1 MAVRN
6 ATQQVP
12 RQQSRTGTASRRWP
26 ASLAAVPLLA
36 PAMLLLLG
44 AFVAPIVILFLYSFS
59 PERRRLLLDQPSL
72 TWYSKVFTD
81 SFYYGILLDTLK
93 LAFTVTLITLLLAY
107 PVAYGLARSRSRWR
121 GPLTALVIAPLLTNI
136 VVRTMGWLVVLGD
149 HGLVNETLLGWG
161 LIREPLVMLGT
172 DLGVTIALVHIFLP
186 FMILPLVGAIEN
198 VDRTVEEAARSLGA
212 GPVAAFF
219 RITLPLSLP
228 GILAGSTLVFLL
240 AMASFITPLILGLG
254 KYWVISTVIYQQ
266 IRVTNWALAGA
277 LSFVLLAATFLT
289 VLLSLLLGS
298 RFGATQRVPQVSAGA
313 TARPRAPGVLR
324 RGLVILDRGWDA
336 SWQGVYRAQGRL
348 YAVTPAL
355 PLTLR
360 GPWWR
365 WFGRALIRLIRLAV
379 YAFLLFPLVMV
390 VRTAVDTQTVLSA
403 NFQDF
408 TLDWFGKALANPQ
421 YRDALWLSLQLAVA
435 AMCLS
440 LVIGTLAA
448 LAIARVRFPGRHAMT
463 TFLMSPIMIPG
474 MVTAVAILI
483 YFQQLAVAP
492 SFERLLVAHL
502 IVTLPYV
509 MRLVLPA
516 LQAVDPA
523 VIESASTLGANRLRV
538 FWHVTLPLIKPG
550 LIAAAIFAFLM
561 SFDEVTLTLLVR
573 GTKLTTLPIQIY
585 NQLNQV
591 WDPTVSAISTLLI
604 LVTAVAIVV
613 LDRSVGLSKLKVG

>member
-1 MAVRN
+1 
-6 ATQQVP
+6 
-12 RQQSRTGTASRRWP
+12 
-26 ASLAAVPLLA
+26 
-36 PAMLLLLG
+36 
-44 AFVAPIVILFLYSFS
+44 
-59 PERRRLLLDQPSL
+59 
-72 TWYSKVFTD
+72 
-81 SFYYGILLDTLK
+81 
-93 LAFTVTLITLLLAY
+93 
-107 PVAYGLARSRSRWR
+107 
-121 GPLTALVIAPLLTNI
+121 
-136 VVRTMGWLVVLGD
+136 
-149 HGLVNETLLGWG
+149 
-161 LIREPLVMLGT
+161 
-172 DLGVTIALVHIFLP
+172 
-186 FMILPLVGAIEN
+186 
-198 VDRTVEEAARSLGA
+198 
-212 GPVAAFF
+212 
-219 RITLPLSLP
+219 
-228 GILAGSTLVFLL
+228 
-240 AMASFITPLILGLG
+240 
-254 KYWVISTVIYQQ
+254 
-266 IRVTNWALAGA
+266 
-277 LSFVLLAATFLT
+277 
-289 VLLSLLLGS
+289 
-298 RFGATQRVPQVSAGA
+298 
-313 TARPRAPGVLR
+313 
-324 RGLVILDRGWDA
+324 
-336 SWQGVYRAQGRL
+336 
-348 YAVTPAL
+348 
-355 PLTLR
+355 
-360 GPWWR
+360 
-365 WFGRALIRLIRLAV
+365 
-379 YAFLLFPLVMV
+379 MV